1 MLRTP
6 LPSSWPHKPWGRTST
21 PCRETLACLASSPLV
36 RVSMGDPDIA
46 HDDDGGAV
54 VTPGLMFY
62 LGGKNKIGA
71 NVDIYSPQSGN
82 TECSFKVQM
91 FLYFY
96 RAVRS
101 PPGTSAPP
109 QGAYDVRGP
118 VCTR

>member
-1 MLRTP
+1 
-6 LPSSWPHKPWGRTST
+6 
-21 PCRETLACLASSPLV
+21 
-36 RVSMGDPDIA
+36 MGDPDIA

-91 FLYFY
+91 FLYF
-96 RAVRS
+96 
-101 PPGTSAPP
+101 
-109 QGAYDVRGP
+109 
-118 VCTR
+118 